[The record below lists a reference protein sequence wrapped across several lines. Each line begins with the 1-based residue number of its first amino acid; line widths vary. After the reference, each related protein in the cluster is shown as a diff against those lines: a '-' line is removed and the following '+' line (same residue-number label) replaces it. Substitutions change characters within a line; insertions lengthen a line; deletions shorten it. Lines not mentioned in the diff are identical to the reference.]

1 MEKTSMLSV
10 GIDLGT
16 STTQLVVSR
25 LTVLHGPGSVPV
37 LSLRNIL
44 LKHVFL

>member
-25 LTVLHGPGSVPV
+25 LTVRKTQSAFAVPKLSITRKEV
-37 LSLRNIL
+37 L
-44 LKHVFL
+44 